1 MKKTL
6 RLLGMM
12 ALTVATFAIT
22 FTSCKKEDE
31 DENEKPLAPFTYTFE
46 DVASWEIAKSFVF
59 HEFAEGENYLYAA
72 GSKDPSLTFDQIY
85 EMFDE
90 GNFPENMLFF
100 AIPAR
105 LGTNSY
111 DGNFLLSEAYE
122 SCVLFITGKTQ
133 SQFYGETIPT
143 GWVSNRVHASLSE
156 FDLTAMKASVDISAN
171 MVDIMSIMGENDKDS
186 SAEKTLTIRLN
197 KATLSDFS
205 SLE

>member
-46 DVASWEIAKSFVF
+46 DVANWEIAKSFIGY
-59 HEFAEGENYLYAA
+59 EEAEGEMFLYAA
-72 GSKDPSLTFDQIY
+72 GAKDESFSFDEMY
-85 EMFDE
+85 DMFDE
-90 GNFPENMLFF
+90 GVFPENMLFLGL
-100 AIPAR
+100 PAR

-111 DGNFLLSEAYE
+111 FGNVFESEMYE
-122 SCVLFITGKTQ
+122 SCILFITGRTEMM
-133 SQFYGETIPT
+133 GNVIPT
-143 GWVSNRVHASLSE
+143 GWYSKNVDATISK
-156 FDLTAMKASVDISAN
+156 FDLTSMEVTATVTARMLDIAN
-171 MVDIMSIMGENDKDS
+171 LYSDAESPG
-186 SAEKTLTIRLN
+186 AEKTLTVRLN
-197 KATLSDFS
+197 EATLGDFS